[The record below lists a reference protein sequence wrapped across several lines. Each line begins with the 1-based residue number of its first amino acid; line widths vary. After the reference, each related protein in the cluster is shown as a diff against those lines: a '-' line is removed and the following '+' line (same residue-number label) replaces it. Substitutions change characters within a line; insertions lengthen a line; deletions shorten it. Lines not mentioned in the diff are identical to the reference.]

1 MKRFIFTSLIIAQ
14 LLISIHSKIANENA
28 YAYNEVS
35 GEPFQPIIIS
45 YKLDVKDNEMEK
57 YLESSFI
64 NLADAS
70 SSTVEYYYYGKQL
83 NEFEKKLYAEFAK
96 LCQAP
101 DTFTTEWLSIANY
114 KIAIDKMPDL
124 SVKVCSALQFDHPE
138 YWWLYG
144 VTNYTYYPIKDNLGY
159 IDRIQFT
166 IQTNGYT
173 KNYII
178 KNYDKVTSVAK
189 TIADN
194 AKKQTT
200 VYKRIKYIHDYLAT
214 NIQYGYVNAD
224 NDRYNIIGA
233 LINKRCVCQG
243 YAMAFSYIS
252 RLVGIEAIFVRGIA
266 IDENGRHAWNYVKI
280 DNAWYLL
287 DVTFDDPGDAKP
299 GVPSDSYIYFLI
311 GSGDE
316 YYKKDYLKTEVISAG
331 LRYPTL
337 SVTNYKRPNL
347 M

>member
-1 MKRFIFTSLIIAQ
+1 
-14 LLISIHSKIANENA
+14 
-28 YAYNEVS
+28 
-35 GEPFQPIIIS
+35 
-45 YKLDVKDNEMEK
+45 MEK

-83 NEFEKKLYAEFAK
+83 NELEKKIYAEFVK
-96 LCQAP
+96 LCQAQ
-101 DTFTTEWLSIANY
+101 DTFTTEWLSIASY
-114 KIAIDKMPDL
+114 KIAIAKISDL
-124 SVKVCSALQFDHPE
+124 TSKVSGAFKNDHPE
-138 YWWLYG
+138 YWWYG
-144 VTNYTYYPIKDNLGY
+144 GVSSTYYPTADNLGY

-166 IQTNGYT
+166 LKTNGYT
-173 KNYII
+173 SNYIK
-178 KNYDKVTSVAK
+178 KNYDKVTSIAK

-214 NIQYGYVNAD
+214 NIQYGYVKED
-224 NDRYNIIGA
+224 YDRYNIIGA

-243 YAMAFSYIS
+243 YAMTFSYIS
-252 RLVGIEAIFVRGIA
+252 RLVGIEAIVVHGIA
-266 IDENGRHAWNYVKI
+266 VDENGRHAWNYVKI

-299 GVPSDSYIYFLI
+299 GVPSDVYTYFLI

-337 SVTNYKRPNL
+337 SATNYKRPNL